1 MTMPSIPRILT
12 TTALCLAALACNSHI
27 EAAPQL
33 KGNTYYQRTGVS
45 MGDLRRLPFVDG
57 DPEAIKKAYD
67 TITFQAVSSGETLTV
82 TIKNTGKKNVIL
94 RSTGVRIRLC
104 RTPFYVMQGKKEVAL
119 SLPSQQEIPA
129 GEELHLS
136 CPVSNVSSNF
146 IHVGFVSLVIV
157 GEKVY
162 DGLPERKVPIQRG

>member
-1 MTMPSIPRILT
+1 MTMPTIPRILA
-12 TTALCLAALACNSHI
+12 TTALCLAAVACNSHT

-45 MGDLRRLPFVDG
+45 MGDLRRLPFVDV

-67 TITFQAVSSGETLTV
+67 TITFQAASSGETLAV
-82 TIKNTGKKNVIL
+82 IIKNTGKKNVIL
-94 RSTGVRIRLC
+94 RSTGVRIRLR

-119 SLPSQQEIPA
+119 SLPSQLEITA

-136 CPVSNVSSNF
+136 CPVSNISSNF

>member
-1 MTMPSIPRILT
+1 MNKPFLRIAS
-12 TTALCLAALACNSHI
+12 TTALCLAALACNSHT

-94 RSTGVRIRLC
+94 RSTGVRIRLR

-119 SLPSQQEIPA
+119 SLPSQQEIKA